1 MLRSF
6 GKFYG
11 LPGLRLGFALGPP
24 SEIEALAA
32 LAGPWPVS
40 GPALALGAAALADTA
55 WAAATRA
62 RLAAEAPR
70 LDALAAR
77 AGWGLVGGTDLFR
90 TYDTPDAALPAT
102 ASRTTA
108 SGPAPFLGRPAGSAS
123 ACPAT
128 RASGVASPQP
138 SANDLDRPRHRAS
151 ISALRRSP
159 APVKRPGV

>member
-90 TYDTPDAALPAT
+90 TYDTPDAALARDRLAHHPHLVPRL
-102 ASRTTA
+102 SLV
-108 SGPAPFLGRPAGSAS
+108 APLAPPRPARRRG
-123 ACPAT
+123 
-128 RASGVASPQP
+128 RVAP
-138 SANDLDRPRHRAS
+138 PRRS
-151 ISALRRSP
+151 LRRMTLTGPGTGPLSP
-159 APVKRPGV
+159 PCDGPPRR

>member
-90 TYDTPDAALPAT
+90 TYDTPDAALARDRL
-102 ASRTTA
+102 AHHRIWSRA
-108 SGPAPFLGRPAGSAS
+108 FPWSPRWLRLGLPGDAGEW
-123 ACPAT
+123 
-128 RASGVASPQP
+128 
-138 SANDLDRPRHRAS
+138 
-151 ISALRRSP
+151 RRL
-159 APVKRPGV
+159 AAAFGE